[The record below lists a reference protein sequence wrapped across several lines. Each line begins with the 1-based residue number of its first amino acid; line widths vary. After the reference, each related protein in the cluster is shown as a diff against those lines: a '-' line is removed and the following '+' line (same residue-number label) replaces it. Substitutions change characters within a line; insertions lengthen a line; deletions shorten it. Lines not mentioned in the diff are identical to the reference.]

1 MACDEGGGLPCV
13 PSAYLPCFA
22 LFPSRFCFPDHV
34 HPEGT
39 EPRRRRSVAKGVASP
54 WKPGHVAAAAIA
66 VAAIA
71 RHTLRTVVHVG
82 LVLAFSEIST
92 PEAEIG
98 QEGKQY
104 RQRPHK
110 DHTLSLHYPLKSPA
124 LTTSSRWAAV
134 AARRGGGGG
143 GSVRGVAGEDDA
155 APGVSQEASGPQHAT
170 VVRTESHL
178 ARFNTARALFEKM
191 GQSEGGIGQP
201 PRAAPASAALSARVP
216 PPAGFGGKVG
226 AGLAKGEGEAKK
238 AGAAVSRRG
247 APRRP
252 RLSRRPRRVAFAR
265 AVPGRRLR
273 LVLALR
279 LPQPR
284 PHQRTRPPQR
294 PGQRRGRVRGR
305 AGGGPGENSWVA
317 LAGLRRPGSSSSRS
331 LSTSSTE
338 SEPTPRRWPPH
349 AASSGGRARTPPR
362 LALVLVGRRALAP
375 ETFKSDLTAELRR
388 AARPEKPEKP
398 AKPESL
404 DRRAS
409 THEQHQELIARHK
422 NWFQSFSKSRSSP
435 TASPSK
441 PDYRPTSPSKAAE
454 WEQRPPSPSKADGR
468 GLQPSKTDLRSP
480 RGAETNEEAAMA
492 EKKEE
497 EGRGGG
503 GGGGGGKGLVSEQD
517 AWSSVLQSRYG
528 TKAKDILSPR
538 ARSEGDTTADWRKE
552 RAAILSGELQNCLF
566 T

>member
-1 MACDEGGGLPCV
+1 MACGEGGSLHCV

-22 LFPSRFCFPDHV
+22 LGV
-34 HPEGT
+34 VEEG
-39 EPRRRRSVAKGVASP
+39 RGRASAS
-54 WKPGHVAAAAIA
+54 KVSKIA
-66 VAAIA
+66 
-71 RHTLRTVVHVG
+71 G
-82 LVLAFSEIST
+82 MFQ
-92 PEAEIG
+92 G
-98 QEGKQY
+98 GGGGGGGGGNGGG
-104 RQRPHK
+104 
-110 DHTLSLHYPLKSPA
+110 
-124 LTTSSRWAAV
+124 
-134 AARRGGGGG
+134 GGGGG
-143 GSVRGVAGEDDA
+143 GSVRGVAGDDDA
-155 APGVSQEASGPQHAT
+155 APGGSQEASGPQHAT

-191 GQSEGGIGQP
+191 GQSEGGIAQP
-201 PRAAPASAALSARVP
+201 PRAAPSSAALSARVP

-226 AGLAKGEGEAKK
+226 AGLAKAQDKGESEAKR
-238 AGAAVSRRG
+238 AGVTVGRVGAATHQ
-247 APRRP
+247 
-252 RLSRRPRRVAFAR
+252 F
-265 AVPGRRLR
+265 GRRSGSEE
-273 LVLALR
+273 
-279 LPQPR
+279 
-284 PHQRTRPPQR
+284 R
-294 PGQRRGRVRGR
+294 PGGLGSRVGRGESLSPARSLGGASTSSSRSGSPSPAR
-305 AGGGPGENSWVA
+305 TNGHAHHSDQDSGGGGPGGGTGAGGELVGG

-349 AASSGGRARTPPR
+349 AASSSGRPAAPHPADASGTSSSCAAAPSR
-362 LALVLVGRRALAP
+362 P

-388 AARPEKPEKP
+388 APRPEKPEKP

-441 PDYRPTSPSKAAE
+441 PDCRPTSPSKAAE
-454 WEQRPPSPSKADGR
+454 WEPRPPSPSKADGR
-468 GLQPSKTDLRSP
+468 GPQPSKTDLRSP
-480 RGAETNEEAAMA
+480 RGAETNEEAAAA

-497 EGRGGG
+497 EGRGGGG

-538 ARSEGDTTADWRKE
+538 ARSEGEATADWRKE
-552 RAAILSGELQNCLF
+552 RAAILSGE
-566 T
+566 

>member
-1 MACDEGGGLPCV
+1 MWIPVSFPNAPCLSFQGVVEEGRGRA
-13 PSAYLPCFA
+13 SA
-22 LFPSRFCFPDHV
+22 S
-34 HPEGT
+34 
-39 EPRRRRSVAKGVASP
+39 K
-54 WKPGHVAAAAIA
+54 
-66 VAAIA
+66 
-71 RHTLRTVVHVG
+71 
-82 LVLAFSEIST
+82 
-92 PEAEIG
+92 
-98 QEGKQY
+98 
-104 RQRPHK
+104 
-110 DHTLSLHYPLKSPA
+110 
-124 LTTSSRWAAV
+124 
-134 AARRGGGGG
+134 
-143 GSVRGVAGEDDA
+143 
-155 APGVSQEASGPQHAT
+155 EASGPQHAT

-238 AGAAVSRRG
+238 AGAAVSRVG
-247 APRRP
+247 AAAHP
-252 RLSRRPRRVAFAR
+252 F
-265 AVPGRRLR
+265 GRRSGSEE
-273 LVLALR
+273 
-279 LPQPR
+279 
-284 PHQRTRPPQR
+284 R
-294 PGQRRGRVRGR
+294 PG
-305 AGGGPGENSWVA
+305 
-317 LAGLRRPGSSSSRS
+317 GLGSR
-331 LSTSSTE
+331 
-338 SEPTPRRWPPH
+338 
-349 AASSGGRARTPPR
+349 
-362 LALVLVGRRALAP
+362 
-375 ETFKSDLTAELRR
+375 TFKSDLTAELRR

-528 TKAKDILSPR
+528 TKAKDILSPSHCFRGHPERPSPWPLRPRVPWTRCARRSRLASRAARAAHTAGGGAALEARRMLVLAGR
-538 ARSEGDTTADWRKE
+538 AREQHE
-552 RAAILSGELQNCLF
+552 
-566 T
+566 